1 MKFYLRTILPEEV
14 MEINQAITLSGVLCE
29 PWQLT
34 RNEINVEQQFESLL
48 DVMSEEQ
55 TLLVQAISNAFRG
68 MLEEG
73 KRLQKLSAQITM
85 MVPATQQGLMA
96 LKASRRLSLPMAAS
110 QVFQL
115 EQAMVALHAH
125 AGLLILDLD
134 KISRFA
140 SAKKVLKS
148 LLKTVSSDQKEN
160 LLVVCETVEQLRMAM
175 ACGAECV
182 AASADVYHQL
192 LFSVL
197 SDSEMQSIREE
208 WILTYTRNTVLE

>member
-34 RNEINVEQQFESLL
+34 RNEINVEQRFESLL

-55 TLLVQAISNAFRG
+55 TLLIQAISNAFRG

>member
-34 RNEINVEQQFESLL
+34 RNEINVEQQLESLL

-55 TLLVQAISNAFRG
+55 TLLIQAISNAFRG

>member
-34 RNEINVEQQFESLL
+34 RNEINVEQRFESLL

>member
-34 RNEINVEQQFESLL
+34 RNEINVEQRFESLL

-208 WILTYTRNTVLE
+208 WILTDRKSVV